1 MIYLLIDG
9 HLLHRSL
16 TNAYFLMITL
26 QKRPF
31 VPLPVGICVIDWQAF
46 DNGIK
51 LSSLRNSLQ
60 SGTRSPGRVVCN

>member
-1 MIYLLIDG
+1 
-9 HLLHRSL
+9 
-16 TNAYFLMITL
+16 MITL

-60 SGTRSPGRVVCN
+60 SGTRSPGRAVCN